1 VTNNPNN
8 SNDMSDSF
16 LSNTPSVGALVNV
29 ESSRAIQEVQAALII
44 AKRFPR
50 DERQAID
57 RILNS
62 CSRQTLAETALYTYS
77 RGGTDI
83 TGPSIRLA
91 EALAQNW
98 GNIQFGIREL
108 EQSNGESTVEA
119 FAWDVETNT
128 RQTKVFQ
135 VRHERHTRNGV
146 KELSDPRDVYE
157 LVANQGARRLRACI
171 LGILPGDV
179 VEQAVSQCET
189 TLTAKADTS
198 PEAQKKI
205 LNSFEGFGI
214 TKGQIETLIQR
225 RIDAITPALVV
236 RLRKIY
242 ESLKDGIGKPEDWF
256 KPEVGAANVPTN
268 TAPVDNGD
276 SKPAKA
282 PVTRRK
288 TQDAPKPQEEAEDA
302 PGAAQEGRATDPVA
316 RAREAIASE
325 QVAEAAPVVEREAQD
340 DEIPGL
346 GRNLQAELVFA
357 VKKSGKE
364 WTRIAQVADEGG
376 VFIDGSIPPN
386 EQPDDV
392 ITDLLSV
399 WPSLLAN
406 A

>member
-1 VTNNPNN
+1 MTNNPNN
-8 SNDMSDSF
+8 RNDMSDSF
-16 LSNTPSVGALVNV
+16 LSNPSSSGALVSI

-44 AKRFPR
+44 AKKFPR
-50 DERQAID
+50 DEKLAID

-98 GNIQFGIREL
+98 GNLQFGIREL

-119 FAWDVETNT
+119 FAWDVQTNT

-135 VRHERHTRNGV
+135 VRHERHTRTGV

-179 VEQAVSQCET
+179 VEQAVAQCET

-205 LNSFEGFGI
+205 LTSFEGFGV
-214 TKGQIETLIQR
+214 TKGQIEGLIQR

-242 ESLKDGIGKPEDWF
+242 ESIKDGIGKPEDWF

-276 SKPAKA
+276 SKPTKA
-282 PVTRRK
+282 PVTRRRVQD
-288 TQDAPKPQEEAEDA
+288 TQKAPEASQ
-302 PGAAQEGRATDPVA
+302 AAQEGQTTDPVA

-325 QVAEAAPVVEREAQD
+325 QVAETAPVVESESQD

-357 VKKSGKE
+357 LKKSGKT
-364 WTRIAQVADEGG
+364 WDRIAQVADEGG

-392 ITDLLSV
+392 VKDLLSV

>member
-1 VTNNPNN
+1 
-8 SNDMSDSF
+8 MSDSF
-16 LSNTPSVGALVNV
+16 LSNPSSVGALVSI
-29 ESSRAIQEVQAALII
+29 ESSRAIQEVQASLII

-50 DERQAID
+50 NEREAID

-62 CSRQTLAETALYTYS
+62 CSRQTLAETALYSYS

-128 RQTKVFQ
+128 KQSKIFQ

-146 KELSDPRDVYE
+146 TALSDPRDIYE
-157 LVANQGARRLRACI
+157 LVANQGSRRLRSCI

-179 VEQAVSQCET
+179 VEQAVSQCEA

-205 LNSFEGFGI
+205 LASFEAFGV
-214 TKGQIETLIQR
+214 TKGQIEALIQR

-242 ESLKDGIGKPEDWF
+242 ESLKDGIGKPSDWF
-256 KPEVGAANVPTN
+256 KDEVKAATVP
-268 TAPVDNGD
+268 AGQASAENGD
-276 SKPAKA
+276 SKPARA
-282 PVTRRK
+282 PATRRK
-288 TQDAPKPQEEAEDA
+288 AQDTQKAPEASQAA
-302 PGAAQEGRATDPVA
+302 PEAAQEAQEGQPA
-316 RAREAIASE
+316 E
-325 QVAEAAPVVEREAQD
+325 QPIAEAEKEAQAD
-340 DEIPGL
+340 DLPGIS
-346 GRNLQAELVFA
+346 RNLQAELVFA
-357 VKKSGKE
+357 LKKSGKE
-364 WTRIAQVADEGG
+364 WSAIARAADEGG
-376 VFIDGSIPPN
+376 IFIDSDIPAS

-392 ITDLLSV
+392 IKDLLSV
-399 WPSLLAN
+399 WPSLIAN
-406 A
+406 S

>member
-1 VTNNPNN
+1 
-8 SNDMSDSF
+8 MSI
-16 LSNTPSVGALVNV
+16 

-44 AKRFPR
+44 AKKFPR
-50 DERQAID
+50 DEKLAID

-98 GNIQFGIREL
+98 GNLQFGIREL

-119 FAWDVETNT
+119 FAWDVQTNT

-135 VRHERHTRNGV
+135 VRHERHTRTGV

-179 VEQAVSQCET
+179 VEQAVAQCET

-205 LNSFEGFGI
+205 LTSFEGFGV
-214 TKGQIETLIQR
+214 TKGQIEGLIQR

-242 ESLKDGIGKPEDWF
+242 ESIKDGIGKPEDWF

-276 SKPAKA
+276 SKPTKA
-282 PVTRRK
+282 PVTRRRVQD
-288 TQDAPKPQEEAEDA
+288 TQKAPEASQ
-302 PGAAQEGRATDPVA
+302 AAQEGQTTDPVA

-325 QVAEAAPVVEREAQD
+325 QVAETAPVVESESQD

-357 VKKSGKE
+357 LKKSGKT
-364 WTRIAQVADEGG
+364 WDRIAQVADEGG

-392 ITDLLSV
+392 VKDLLSV